1 MRSILLVH
9 LADQRTDLESLPREV
24 WGLRWCHGCSNL
36 PLIGTTGWNPRHQV
50 PYWQTDQWCLHFC
63 WSNRDLCW
71 LNLQFLWSKPPC
83 LLVTASLCII
93 CVGKNLHF
101 CWLTLPFLFM
111 FHLGPGLGSQEGF
124 SLGTTAARIALRGS
138 PAKGIGNIETAK
150 GNVKS
155 WAISIYIPSDCR
167 ILIWLMVWN
176 IFYFSIQLG
185 IIIPTD
191 EVHHFS
197 EGLKPP
203 TSLWSI
209 EISIHQSS

>member
-1 MRSILLVH
+1 MSPFLLVKSRFVLVKPSIFVIETAMFIGYSFIVYH
-9 LADQRTDLESLPREV
+9 LCQ
-24 WGLRWCHGCSNL
+24 
-36 PLIGTTGWNPRHQV
+36 
-50 PYWQTDQWCLHFC
+50 
-63 WSNRDLCW
+63 
-71 LNLQFLWSKPPC
+71 
-83 LLVTASLCII
+83 
-93 CVGKNLHF
+93 KNLHF

-167 ILIWLMVWN
+167 ILIWLVVWN
-176 IFYFSIQLG
+176 ISYFSIQLG

-191 EVHHFS
+191 KVHHFS

-203 TSLWSI
+203 TSL
-209 EISIHQSS
+209 

>member
-93 CVGKNLHF
+93 CVGKISILAGWPSHF
-101 CWLTLPFLFM
+101 YSCFTLVRVSDPRKGLA
-111 FHLGPGLGSQEGF
+111 LVRQLQELPCEGARPRGLGILRQQKAMWKVGLYPSISPVIAEYSSGWWFGTFFIFPF
-124 SLGTTAARIALRGS
+124 SW
-138 PAKGIGNIETAK
+138 E
-150 GNVKS
+150 
-155 WAISIYIPSDCR
+155 
-167 ILIWLMVWN
+167 
-176 IFYFSIQLG
+176 
-185 IIIPTD
+185 
-191 EVHHFS
+191 
-197 EGLKPP
+197 
-203 TSLWSI
+203 
-209 EISIHQSS
+209 

>member
-1 MRSILLVH
+1 MSPFLLVKSRFVLVKPSIFVIETAMFIGYSFIVYH
-9 LADQRTDLESLPREV
+9 LCR
-24 WGLRWCHGCSNL
+24 
-36 PLIGTTGWNPRHQV
+36 
-50 PYWQTDQWCLHFC
+50 
-63 WSNRDLCW
+63 
-71 LNLQFLWSKPPC
+71 
-83 LLVTASLCII
+83 
-93 CVGKNLHF
+93 KNLHF

-167 ILIWLMVWN
+167 ILIWLVVWN